1 MRNYLLWTAT
11 LLLLLLA
18 ACKKDEI
25 RINEQGEIVGLEPL
39 WKTAI
44 QRGDRPYSNSIIRA
58 HLAYGRKVLLAT
70 VEGES
75 DHWLTAVD
83 VDTGEDL
90 WKWNEVYEPWEKFDI
105 TYAYSHQNLMT
116 YVRGGRHYCIDLE
129 TGQTHWRIRRED
141 SYRSEIFGLRDS
153 YFITGPNIDSL
164 PGYRTNIVYR
174 GNLYSG
180 ELETYLYPPDID
192 FTTGGEA
199 DLVTGFNR
207 VLPVERN
214 GKQYLI
220 LDGSDPFPN
229 WYYDRFLGL
238 YNATDQVWEYNRIN
252 IAEPKQNNTIRNLIV
267 YEEKVYT
274 NAGNEIACHDLWTG
288 EQRWKRKFPL
298 DFLFSGFIVAD
309 GRVVANCENSVLYG
323 LDADRGTTLWE
334 GEGAGTS
341 SFLEGRYLNGIVY
354 FSGGST
360 GRIHAVDTETGKTV
374 WRLEPGRIEKGAED
388 WKPDIYVIPGQGGEK
403 GRVVACTPLHAYC
416 FEAYR

>member
-1 MRNYLLWTAT
+1 MKNHLAFWVAA

-25 RINEQGEIVGLEPL
+25 RLNEQGEIVALEPL

-58 HLAYGRKVLLAT
+58 HLAFGRKVLLAT

-90 WKWNEVYEPWEKFDI
+90 WKWNEVYEPWENFDI
-105 TYAYSHQNLMT
+105 TYAYSYGNLMT

-129 TGQTHWRIRRED
+129 TGQTYWRKRRED
-141 SYRSEIFGLRDS
+141 SYHSLIYGVDDQ
-153 YFITGPNIDSL
+153 YFILGPPKDTLEEYTTQIIYQGDIQTGYLIPVAYPNLSDS
-164 PGYRTNIVYR
+164 TN
-174 GNLYSG
+174 G
-180 ELETYLYPPDID
+180 ELNL
-192 FTTGGEA
+192 TTA
-199 DLVTGFNR
+199 IGFAVPYNHF
-207 VLPVERN
+207 
-214 GKQYLI
+214 GKKYLI
-220 LDGSDPFPN
+220 ASSADPFPN
-229 WYYDRFLGL
+229 WYYNRLLGL
-238 YNATDQVWEYNRIN
+238 YDLQEEKWIYDRIN

-267 YEEKVYT
+267 YEEKVYI
-274 NAGNEIACHDLWTG
+274 NASNEIACHDLWTG

-298 DFLFSGFIVAD
+298 DFQFSGFIVAD

-323 LDADRGTTLWE
+323 LDADRGTILWE

-388 WKPDIYVIPGQGGEK
+388 WKPDIYVIPGQDGEK